1 MPDLRLGMDVSP
13 LVLTRAGT
21 ARYVRTLVAAL
32 REAGADIAREYS
44 FGGPS
49 RATKIVRDVAWYL
62 AALPLL
68 ARRDRLD
75 VLHCPTIRAPVRSPV
90 PLVVTIHDLAVLRHP
105 ETFNRWTRSWS
116 RLTLP
121 HVARGARRIVAVSDF
136 TRRELVEVLGVDEER
151 VRVVR
156 NGVGPPFSPEG
167 EVAEGEYILA
177 VSTLE
182 PRKNLARLVEGFRQ
196 AELGLELR
204 VAGAP
209 GWGHVPVEGEQVRLL
224 GEVGDAELA
233 ALYRGAACVAYVSFY
248 EGFGLPVLEA
258 LACGAPVVTAR
269 GGACEEVAAGAA
281 ELVDPFDPDDIAA
294 GLRRAAGRRDELRA
308 LGLARARELT
318 WERTARE
325 TLAVYEEAAA
335 S

>member
-1 MPDLRLGMDVSP
+1 MPELRVGLDVSP

-21 ARYVRTLVAAL
+21 ARYVRCLSQAL
-32 REAGADIAREYS
+32 EEIGAGIAREYS
-44 FGGPS
+44 FGGAS
-49 RATKIVRDVAWYL
+49 RPTKIVRDTAWYL
-62 AALPLL
+62 GALPML
-68 ARRDRLD
+68 AARDGLD
-75 VLHCPTIRAPVRSPV
+75 VLHCPTMRAPLRSRV
-90 PLVVTIHDLAVLRHP
+90 PLVVTVHDLAVLRYP

-116 RLTLP
+116 ALTLP
-121 HVARGARRIVAVSDF
+121 RVARAARRIIAVSEL
-136 TRRELVEVLGVDEER
+136 TRLELVEALGVDEAR

-156 NGVGPPFSPEG
+156 NGVGPPFQSGGP
-167 EVAEGEYILA
+167 AAAGEYVLT

-182 PRKNLARLVEGFRQ
+182 PRKNLARLVEGFQR

-204 VAGAP
+204 IAGAR
-209 GWGHVPVEGEQVRLL
+209 GWGRVDVGGEGVRLL
-224 GEVGDAELA
+224 GEVGDTELA
-233 ALYRGAACVAYVSFY
+233 ELYRGAACVAYVPLY

-281 ELVDPFDPDDIAA
+281 ELVDPLDPDDIAA
-294 GLRRAAGRRDELRA
+294 GLRRANRRRAELRS

-325 TLAVYEEAAA
+325 TLAVYEEAAT
-335 S
+335 